1 MSLILTD
8 EQADAQEIL
17 KAVLKTAHFYR
28 AMSEELAQD
37 PVSVVLSDI
46 ANEREAFVAPFE
58 QVVKQLDELPAEPDA
73 DREWFEELGG
83 KIAKFLSA
91 DSKAAVLNKC
101 IEKDEALFE
110 LLDGAEQDDKSPEL
124 TRLIDSLE
132 EHLADTRTRI
142 SNC

>member
-1 MSLILTD
+1 MSIIRTD
-8 EQADAQEIL
+8 EQADAQEI
-17 KAVLKTAHFYR
+17 LKTAHFYR
-28 AMSEELAQD
+28 AMSEELAQN
-37 PVSVVLSDI
+37 PVGEVLADI

-58 QVVKQLDELPAEPDA
+58 QAVKQLDELPAEPDA